1 MLKLGSRYD
10 NFIILVIFV
19 KIVFVVFALIARYY
33 EFKISKS
40 VSSTEKQQYT
50 QNYNWAIYWK
60 ERLEFLF
67 IILMALVCIIIFYPF
82 YSDTLY
88 IDKETRLLLFI
99 YGFIILITANWSVIQ
114 RLPPWIIKLQNM
126 VGITTNQIS

>member
-1 MLKLGSRYD
+1 MLKLGRKYD
-10 NFIILVIFV
+10 NFIIFIIFV
-19 KIVFVVFALIARYY
+19 KVIFVVFALIERYY
-33 EFKISKS
+33 EYKITKS
-40 VSSTEKQQYT
+40 TTSTEKQQYT

-67 IILMALVCIIIFYPF
+67 IILMALVCIVIFYPF

-114 RLPPWIIKLQNM
+114 RLPPWIVKLQNM
-126 VGITTNQIS
+126 VGITTNQTS